1 MLIAGRLAG
10 FKYSHRG
17 CVLALLDPIPTVRR
31 YDIPNVRVDHFSR
44 SARHDDHHHGGL
56 FRNGRG
62 ASRRLHWRNCV
73 HFDGADR
80 ESGALR
86 WHEHERSP
94 YREAVFEPERLVAS
108 LVVLQLQELAHER
121 IMVGL
126 ELADKLLVRI
136 SAYRHVQEKVMGRL
150 IK

>member
-10 FKYSHRG
+10 CKYSHRG
-17 CVLALLDPIPTVRR
+17 CVLALLGPIPTVRR

-73 HFDGADR
+73 RFDGADR

-94 YREAVFEPERLVAS
+94 YREASSSRKVWSQAS
-108 LVVLQLQELAHER
+108 SFCSCRNSPTRGSWSGSSLPTSCLCASQHT
-121 IMVGL
+121 
-126 ELADKLLVRI
+126 
-136 SAYRHVQEKVMGRL
+136 VMCR
-150 IK
+150 KKSWAAS